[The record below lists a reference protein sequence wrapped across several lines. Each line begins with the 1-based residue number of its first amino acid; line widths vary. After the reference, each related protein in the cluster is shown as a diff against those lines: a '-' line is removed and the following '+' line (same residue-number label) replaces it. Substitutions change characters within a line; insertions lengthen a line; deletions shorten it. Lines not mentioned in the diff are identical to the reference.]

1 VNYARTHVVFV
12 STSLV
17 RDTLKLQL
25 QHLVRDTLKLQLM
38 CLAALPVVKF
48 YMAKDRKELRFK
60 KGIAVSVTERHLSAI
75 LIVD

>member
-1 VNYARTHVVFV
+1 M
-12 STSLV
+12 

-25 QHLVRDTLKLQLM
+25 QNLVRDTLKLQLM

-48 YMAKDRKELRFK
+48 CMGKDRKELRFK
-60 KGIAVSVTERHLSAI
+60 KGIVVSVTERHLSAI